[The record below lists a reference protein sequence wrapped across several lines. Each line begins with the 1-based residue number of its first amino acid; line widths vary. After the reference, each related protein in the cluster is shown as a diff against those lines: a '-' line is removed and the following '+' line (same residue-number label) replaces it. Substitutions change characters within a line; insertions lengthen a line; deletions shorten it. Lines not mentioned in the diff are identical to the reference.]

1 MKHDSSIKRA
11 FDIMLRSSK
20 DDLSLTGLTSVKNI
34 FAHCQDIVHYQEPL
48 ANHTS
53 FGIGGRAE
61 IFVTPKTLQQL
72 REIYRLCH
80 KKRIPIYILGK
91 GTNLLV
97 NDRGVKG
104 VVLKSQWFNIER
116 KGDERLIVSA
126 AYPLPKLI
134 NDATKMGLSGLEPLV
149 GIPGTLGGAVV
160 MNAGGKWGQ
169 IADVIDSV
177 NVINKDG
184 RIKTLYARKGELQF
198 DYRYSNLAPKG
209 FGGRKELLSSCRQN
223 ILVSEVVIRLK
234 SSGTGAIRK
243 RIKEILDEKKM
254 TQPLNARSAGCVFR
268 NQPCYSVGALIDR
281 AGLKGVSVGGAKVST
296 KHANF
301 IVNDGNAKASDVM
314 QLIKIIKKTI
324 RKKFKVNLGLEIEV
338 W

>member
-1 MKHDSSIKRA
+1 M
-11 FDIMLRSSK
+11 
-20 DDLSLTGLTSVKNI
+20 LTSVKNI
-34 FAHCQDIVHYQEPL
+34 FAHYHNIVHYQETL
-48 ANHTS
+48 ARHTS
-53 FGIGGRAE
+53 FHIGGPAE
-61 IFVTPKTLQQL
+61 IFITPENIEQIKSL
-72 REIYRLCH
+72 YRLCCREH
-80 KKRIPIYILGK
+80 IPLFILGR

-104 VVLKSQWFNIER
+104 VVLKSQWVNIDR

-134 NDATKMGLSGLEPLV
+134 NDAVKMGLSGLEPLV
-149 GIPGTLGGAVV
+149 GIPGTLGGAVM

-169 IADVIDSV
+169 IADVIEAV

-198 DYRYSNLAPKG
+198 DYRYSNLKN
-209 FGGRKELLSSCRQN
+209 RL
-223 ILVSEVVIRLK
+223 ISEAIIKLK
-234 SSGTGAIRK
+234 SSDSQRIRK
-243 RIKEILDEKKM
+243 RINEILAEKKKM
-254 TQPLNARSAGCVFR
+254 QPLNDWSAGCVFR

-281 AGLKGVSVGGAKVST
+281 AGLKGVSIGGAKVST

-301 IVNDGNAKASDVM
+301 IVNAKNATASDVM
-314 QLIKIIKKTI
+314 NLIKMIKKTI
-324 RKKFKVNLGLEIEV
+324 RKKFKVNLNLEIEI